1 MNLFEINRVLA
12 VKLNQSFSSLYELPY
27 YEYRSYLD
35 ILLDETDMN
44 RNQQFELEKQTGP
57 RVKPQDSDK

>member
-12 VKLNQSFSSLYELPY
+12 VKLNQPFNSLYELPY

-35 ILLDETDMN
+35 ILLNEAGSN
-44 RNQQFELEKQTGP
+44 SNQQFEITPEDRSGDQ
-57 RVKPQDSDK
+57 S

>member
-12 VKLNQSFSSLYELPY
+12 VKLNQSFNSLYELPY

-35 ILLDETDMN
+35 MLIDDTGAN
-44 RNQQFELEKQTGP
+44 SNQVFEIDPNSRKEDRPKRP
-57 RVKPQDSDK
+57 E

>member
-12 VKLNQSFSSLYELPY
+12 VKLNQSFNTLYDLPY

-35 ILLDETDMN
+35 MLLNEAGSNT
-44 RNQQFELEKQTGP
+44 NQKFEIQPEDRTRDQS
-57 RVKPQDSDK
+57 Q

>member
-27 YEYRSYLD
+27 YEYIEYLN
-35 ILLDETDMN
+35 LLLKESG
-44 RNQQFELEKQTGP
+44 NQQNETFELGPQT
-57 RVKPQDSDK
+57 

>member
-27 YEYRSYLD
+27 HEYMQYLD
-35 ILLDETDMN
+35 FLLKETGIEG
-44 RNQQFELEKQTGP
+44 NQQFEVETDP
-57 RVKPQDSDK
+57 NSAVF

>member
-12 VKLNQSFSSLYELPY
+12 VKLNQPFNSLYDLPY

-35 ILLDETDMN
+35 ILLEETGN
-44 RNQQFELEKQTGP
+44 NQNQQFEIDPASRLEDRP
-57 RVKPQDSDK
+57 KPFE